1 MIIYKVTNKV
11 SGKVYIGQTSKELD
25 ERKKA
30 HYKSSRLG
38 SKTNF
43 HRALSKYGVSHFIW
57 EEVAGCN
64 SKEELNDLE
73 IKLIAEYDSFKSGYN
88 MTLGGDGGDTI
99 SIKMDTS
106 NQGAKKG
113 NIPWN
118 KGKSMR
124 ELGHNFYDTKKSRSK
139 FTEQQKE
146 EHSKLIKESK
156 KFREG
161 INKRTPAK
169 QIIIEDDLGNVWNRQ
184 KDFIE
189 YLNISHHKVRNGLK
203 ADIWEYNGRKYKVI
217 KRK

>member
-11 SGKVYIGQTSKELD
+11 NNKVYIGQTSKSLD
-25 ERKKA
+25 ERKRA
-30 HYKSSRLG
+30 HYKQSRL
-38 SKTNF
+38 SSNTNF
-43 HRALSKYGVSHFIW
+43 HRALAKYSIFDFVW
-57 EEVAGCN
+57 EEIASAD
-64 SKEELNDLE
+64 SKEKLNELE
-73 IKLIAEYDSFKSGYN
+73 IKFIEEYNSFKSGYN

-99 SIKMDTS
+99 SMKLDTS

-124 ELGHNFYDTKKSRSK
+124 ELGHNFYDNKKGRSK
-139 FTEQQKE
+139 FTKQQKE

-161 INKRTPAK
+161 IKKRTPAK
-169 QIIIEDDLGNVWNRQ
+169 QVIIEDDLGNVWNRQ

-189 YLNISHHKVRNGLK
+189 YLNVSPHKVRAGLK
-203 ADIWEYNGRKYKVI
+203 NDVWEYNGRKYKVV